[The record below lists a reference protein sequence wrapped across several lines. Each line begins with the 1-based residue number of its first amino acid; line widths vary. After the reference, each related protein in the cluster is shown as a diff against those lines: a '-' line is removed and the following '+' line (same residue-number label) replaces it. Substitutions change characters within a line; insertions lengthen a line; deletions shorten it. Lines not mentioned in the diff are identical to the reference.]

1 MRALATA
8 CYTSMDTPSS
18 LAHPRAF
25 RKLNQGSEKN
35 LFHNLRPADARGK
48 PVSLFHPV
56 FGAFLRD
63 LNDPELAMPSID
75 FATLFEFMGA
85 SAAFYRTE
93 EARWEAV
100 RPLLKQL
107 TGLRFTR
114 ITLGNNTSPTRMA
127 RTSSHVASIIV
138 EMRNELGADGDV
150 TLHAAACYGKC
161 IVDETF
167 EDVVK
172 TSCCPV
178 ILLVL
183 AGAHLCVLGAVF
195 TDKVVVEPLTDF
207 ILCVNRPED
216 AGARTGLLARLM
228 QALRNAHARL
238 DAYYAAVQAAPP
250 PARTPIF
257 PYRDSWTADGATST
271 FSYDRP
277 VAPHKLLWFATLH
290 GGKDEHIVVKF
301 AKRYD
306 ADAHALLASAGYA
319 PRLYHADPPS
329 ASNEWRM
336 VVMERITIVE
346 LEHTTPEDRLA
357 LQQDVCAAVELLH
370 DAGRVFGDLRQ
381 GNVLIQKP
389 GADRPRPRAVLVDFD
404 WAGREGEA
412 RYPYDRNDVNI
423 EWPDGSR
430 PGGVIER
437 AHDAVWLERL
447 VEYFS

>member
-1 MRALATA
+1 
-8 CYTSMDTPSS
+8 MDTPSS

-35 LFHNLRPADARGK
+35 LFHNLRPADARGA
-48 PVSLFHPV
+48 PVSLYSI
-56 FGAFLRD
+56 L
-63 LNDPELAMPSID
+63 DPELAVPSIN
-75 FATLFEFMGA
+75 FAALFEFMGA

-100 RPLLKQL
+100 YPLLKQL
-107 TGLRFTR
+107 IGLRFTQ
-114 ITLGNNTSPTRMA
+114 IFMGNNTSPTRMA

-138 EMRNELGADGDV
+138 EMRNELGADGDA

-161 IVDETF
+161 IVDDTVSCHQQTLRF
-167 EDVVK
+167 PFQDVVK

-183 AGAHLCVLGAVF
+183 AGAHLCALGAVYA
-195 TDKVVVEPLTDF
+195 DKVVVEPLTDL

-228 QALRNAHARL
+228 QALRSAHARL
-238 DAYYAAVQAAPP
+238 DAYYAAVHAAPP

-257 PYRDSWTADGATST
+257 PYRDSWTADDGGALST

-290 GGKDEHIVVKF
+290 GGQEHEQKHIVVKF
-301 AKRYD
+301 TKRYD
-306 ADAHALLASAGYA
+306 ADGHALLASAGYA
-319 PRLYHADPPS
+319 PRLHHADPPS

-336 VVMERITIVE
+336 VVMERITTVE
-346 LEHTTPEDRLA
+346 LEHTAPADRLA
-357 LQQDVCAAVELLH
+357 LQQDVRAAVELLH
-370 DAGRVFGDLRQ
+370 GAGRVFGDLRQ

-389 GADRPRPRAVLVDFD
+389 GADRPRPRALLVDFD

-447 VEYFS
+447 VECFS